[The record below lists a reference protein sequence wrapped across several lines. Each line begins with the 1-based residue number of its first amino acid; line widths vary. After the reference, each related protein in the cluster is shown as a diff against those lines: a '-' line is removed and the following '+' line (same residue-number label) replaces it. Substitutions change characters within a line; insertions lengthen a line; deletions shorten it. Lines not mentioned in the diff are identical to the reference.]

1 MDGSRCVWSL
11 SHEVNRLTQIS
22 SAPSVSS
29 AVSSNY
35 HIKWKGSKK
44 CANASVRSVF
54 GSARQGV
61 GFRRPCATLGVGLVA
76 ARPVPPTAALPQTP
90 ARMPASFRFSGALG
104 KAWDS
109 AAPALRWASAF
120 AALRRDKPDWSQR
133 DQCHQLLRCPKRRRE
148 CRSPFGFRERS
159 ARRGIP
165 PPLRCAGRRTGRSAT
180 SATNR
185 CKGTFPGAAWDGK
198 RKLIVF
204 RRTRQV

>member
-1 MDGSRCVWSL
+1 MIKSPLRLKSRRTGNDCKTELLHQGLLYMDGSRCVWSL

-90 ARMPASFRFSGALG
+90 ARMPESVRFSGALG

-109 AAPALRWASAF
+109 AAPALRWAA
-120 AALRRDKPDWSQR
+120 DWSQR
-133 DQCHQLLRCPKRRRE
+133 DQCHQPLQGHFPWRRLGRQAEIDCISTHEASMTQVLRNAC
-148 CRSPFGFRERS
+148 CR
-159 ARRGIP
+159 
-165 PPLRCAGRRTGRSAT
+165 AT
-180 SATNR
+180 
-185 CKGTFPGAAWDGK
+185 
-198 RKLIVF
+198 
-204 RRTRQV
+204 